1 MKIWQIELYNKMVEE
16 EGTETEEAA
25 KKAYRAAREESN
37 DTEEKTVDAKVSSAL
52 INRVR
57 SSFSLFL
64 LSIFSCY
71 GFNRSMWNCI
81 GT

>member
-1 MKIWQIELYNKMVEE
+1 MDVLQIELYNRMVEK

-37 DTEEKTVDAKVSSAL
+37 DTEEKTVDANVSSAL

-57 SSFSLFL
+57 TSVSLFILVNFQL
-64 LSIFSCY
+64 LWFQT
-71 GFNRSMWNCI
+71 FNVD
-81 GT
+81 